1 MSYSNFEHSETFTQ
15 TFPITEKNA
24 LLNLETANLEFLGK
38 TYLVFHTNNIG
49 DITNYFDFLTITYN
63 GTTSTISS
71 EFLKIILYLHSTIS
85 LRKTIDKMLQNNPIY
100 FPIQTFSHNNQI
112 YAKNQEISFNL
123 SNVKN
128 CDKIELMYDNL
139 ILKDGLT
146 YENIY
151 QNNKIPIEICSII
164 TLNNMHNQIN
174 IPNKGLQEILWNYK
188 NKQSIVTHPV
198 EYIGLNGV
206 KNNDDIM
213 TIVEPSSI
221 DYFMWIQS
229 YSYHTNT
236 QIDLYSYSFVPNPE
250 NYTPDCFLSNEIIYV
265 KLEQFVKDND
275 CSQIILTKSIRLI
288 NLKI

>member
-1 MSYSNFEHSETFTQ
+1 MSYSNFERSETFTQ